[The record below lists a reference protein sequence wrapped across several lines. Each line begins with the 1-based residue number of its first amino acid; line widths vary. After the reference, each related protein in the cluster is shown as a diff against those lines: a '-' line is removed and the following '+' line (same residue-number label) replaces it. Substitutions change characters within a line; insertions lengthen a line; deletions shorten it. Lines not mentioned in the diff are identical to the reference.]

1 MRQLAERTGG
11 REKAVQ
17 VPGSSAWSHPP
28 ASCDARFHLPLFPS
42 LPASAPRWLLGHEL
56 PIGDT
61 CYMPASTTNSNT
73 GRVAS
78 CRIASHRIS
87 SRRIASHRSVPS
99 PVFHLAPPSVAVSA
113 RHRSVC
119 LGGGPGADERQPDLL
134 QPAKRDATI
143 SGTRIRIG
151 RPRAHARGTC
161 RHTAAEAET
170 QPCGLVARLP
180 SPDAIGQ
187 APPQASYALMPAR
200 LPGTPSLIDR
210 LGTEVGRTVSAAR
223 RVEES
228 GPSHPLTTVALA
240 GVVSRGEGTMTWDRH
255 RRRCKAKQSEAR
267 KASYMAVVTM
277 TPSGTATG
285 LDTSRAGCQ
294 GLTTRAEQ
302 DCVCPARAARSRMSK
317 PAANGRDATAV
328 GNHGSCGTT

>member
-1 MRQLAERTGG
+1 MEAQYGSTLSDLVHQLAERTGG

-119 LGGGPGADERQPDLL
+119 LGGGPGADERKPDLL

-187 APPQASYALMPAR
+187 APSPSQLCFDAR
-200 LPGTPSLIDR
+200 
-210 LGTEVGRTVSAAR
+210 SAAR
-223 RVEES
+223 HAES
-228 GPSHPLTTVALA
+228 DG
-240 GVVSRGEGTMTWDRH
+240 
-255 RRRCKAKQSEAR
+255 Q
-267 KASYMAVVTM
+267 
-277 TPSGTATG
+277 
-285 LDTSRAGCQ
+285 
-294 GLTTRAEQ
+294 TR
-302 DCVCPARAARSRMSK
+302 DRSRSDSL
-317 PAANGRDATAV
+317 RSAT
-328 GNHGSCGTT
+328 S